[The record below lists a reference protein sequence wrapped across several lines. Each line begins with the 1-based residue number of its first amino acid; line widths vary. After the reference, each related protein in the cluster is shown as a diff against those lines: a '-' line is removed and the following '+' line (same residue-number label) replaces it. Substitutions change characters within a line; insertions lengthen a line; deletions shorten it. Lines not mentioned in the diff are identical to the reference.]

1 MMTELETHLLNA
13 LKNLQQEFVAQQRVL
28 LKVQNDFQNVLER
41 TAQADRTILEQVS
54 YLTNRVEELTEQ
66 MEHFRNLYWQNRR

>member
-1 MMTELETHLLNA
+1 MTELETHLLNA
-13 LKNLQQEFVAQQRVL
+13 LKRLQQEFVAQQRVL
-28 LKVQNDFQNVLER
+28 LKVQNDFQSVLDR

-54 YLTNRVEELTEQ
+54 YLTNRVEELSEQ